1 MAKPQDQIKEILTF
15 EEVKGGENTF
25 KAKVQRDGKTYEISV
40 FAFPGDEFEKA
51 NEEYMEKV
59 HQVEEYAS

>member
-40 FAFPGDEFEKA
+40 FAFPGDEFLSCWGLLA
-51 NEEYMEKV
+51 
-59 HQVEEYAS
+59 